1 MTSLDLIFGI
11 ILLIFTI
18 WGMFKGLL
26 WTLVRIL
33 SLAGVILIISTFGE
47 DFRYKLG
54 DMLNVSP
61 AIATVIAYVLI
72 FVVMMIIASFLAV
85 VFRKLLPSIIALS
98 VASLLLSL
106 EFYLLHA
113 PDVAIAEAAIGA
125 GLTMAIFIFAI
136 RGTR

>member
-1 MTSLDLIFGI
+1 MNSFVEIVH
-11 ILLIFTI
+11 IFTLTI
-18 WGMFKGLL
+18 M
-26 WTLVRIL
+26 
-33 SLAGVILIISTFGE
+33 IIS
-47 DFRYKLG
+47 
-54 DMLNVSP
+54 
-61 AIATVIAYVLI
+61 A
-72 FVVMMIIASFLAV
+72 FLAV
-85 VFRKLLPSIIALS
+85 VLRKLLPSVIALS

>member
-1 MTSLDLIFGI
+1 MNSFVELIHI
-11 ILLIFTI
+11 ST
-18 WGMFKGLL
+18 
-26 WTLVRIL
+26 
-33 SLAGVILIISTFGE
+33 LIIT
-47 DFRYKLG
+47 
-54 DMLNVSP
+54 
-61 AIATVIAYVLI
+61 
-72 FVVMMIIASFLAV
+72 IIASFLAV
-85 VFRKLLPSIIALS
+85 MFNKLLSSVIALS

>member
-1 MTSLDLIFGI
+1 MSSFVEIVH
-11 ILLIFTI
+11 IFT
-18 WGMFKGLL
+18 
-26 WTLVRIL
+26 
-33 SLAGVILIISTFGE
+33 LII
-47 DFRYKLG
+47 
-54 DMLNVSP
+54 
-61 AIATVIAYVLI
+61 
-72 FVVMMIIASFLAV
+72 MIISAFLAV
-85 VFRKLLPSIIALS
+85 VFRKLLPSVIALS

>member
-1 MTSLDLIFGI
+1 MSSFVEI
-11 ILLIFTI
+11 IHIS
-18 WGMFKGLL
+18 
-26 WTLVRIL
+26 TLVI
-33 SLAGVILIISTFGE
+33 
-47 DFRYKLG
+47 
-54 DMLNVSP
+54 
-61 AIATVIAYVLI
+61 
-72 FVVMMIIASFLAV
+72 MIIASFLAV
-85 VFRKLLPSIIALS
+85 VFKKLLPSIVALS

>member
-1 MTSLDLIFGI
+1 MSSFVEI
-11 ILLIFTI
+11 IH
-18 WGMFKGLL
+18 
-26 WTLVRIL
+26 
-33 SLAGVILIISTFGE
+33 IST
-47 DFRYKLG
+47 L
-54 DMLNVSP
+54 
-61 AIATVIAYVLI
+61 
-72 FVVMMIIASFLAV
+72 VMMIIASFLAV

-125 GLTMAIFIFAI
+125 GLTVAIFIFAI

>member
-1 MTSLDLIFGI
+1 MSSFVEI
-11 ILLIFTI
+11 IH
-18 WGMFKGLL
+18 
-26 WTLVRIL
+26 
-33 SLAGVILIISTFGE
+33 IST
-47 DFRYKLG
+47 L
-54 DMLNVSP
+54 
-61 AIATVIAYVLI
+61 
-72 FVVMMIIASFLAV
+72 VMMIIASFLAV
-85 VFRKLLPSIIALS
+85 VFKKLLPSVVALS

>member
-1 MTSLDLIFGI
+1 MSSFVEI
-11 ILLIFTI
+11 IHIS
-18 WGMFKGLL
+18 
-26 WTLVRIL
+26 TLVI
-33 SLAGVILIISTFGE
+33 
-47 DFRYKLG
+47 
-54 DMLNVSP
+54 
-61 AIATVIAYVLI
+61 
-72 FVVMMIIASFLAV
+72 MIIAAFLAV
-85 VFRKLLPSIIALS
+85 VFKKLLPAVIALS

>member
-1 MTSLDLIFGI
+1 MSSFVEI
-11 ILLIFTI
+11 IHIFT
-18 WGMFKGLL
+18 L
-26 WTLVRIL
+26 
-33 SLAGVILIISTFGE
+33 
-47 DFRYKLG
+47 
-54 DMLNVSP
+54 
-61 AIATVIAYVLI
+61 
-72 FVVMMIIASFLAV
+72 VMMIIASFLAV
-85 VFRKLLPSIIALS
+85 VFRQLLPSIIALS

>member
-1 MTSLDLIFGI
+1 MSSFVEI
-11 ILLIFTI
+11 IH
-18 WGMFKGLL
+18 
-26 WTLVRIL
+26 
-33 SLAGVILIISTFGE
+33 IST
-47 DFRYKLG
+47 L
-54 DMLNVSP
+54 
-61 AIATVIAYVLI
+61 A
-72 FVVMMIIASFLAV
+72 MMIIASFLAV
-85 VFRKLLPSIIALS
+85 VFKKLLPSIVALS